1 MLEFPKTTMSH
12 KLDNDP
18 LVECGLMVFNGQ
30 YLMFDTGVIN
40 IGEFSPYEV
49 SVSY

>member
-1 MLEFPKTTMSH
+1 MIRQDNKTGNI
-12 KLDNDP
+12 LDNDP
-18 LVECGLMVFNGQ
+18 LVECRLMVINGQ